1 MLGWTVIS
9 VIEGF
14 DQLKA
19 KNISITTDD
28 YEQSD
33 DTDDSQMTDNTGEM
47 DELTDSVAIDLWG
60 GATDSD
66 DDEW

>member
-1 MLGWTVIS
+1 
-9 VIEGF
+9 
-14 DQLKA
+14 
-19 KNISITTDD
+19 
-28 YEQSD
+28 
-33 DTDDSQMTDNTGEM
+33 MTDNTGEM